1 MLLTQCYSELRE
13 TFSSIQSLPI
23 SAERIQ
29 VLQIIL
35 EALRSEDPEHETHL
49 NYICTHNSRRSQLS
63 QVWSACVADLT
74 GFHNWHHHSAGTEAT
89 AFHPNALDTLV
100 AAGFQIE
107 KSVGENPRVQV
118 KWRDDH
124 PGITCYSKTIDQSV
138 PEHISFFALM
148 TCGDA
153 DENCPFIPKA
163 KARLPFR
170 FKDPKV
176 SDGTPEQR
184 ETYRKRS
191 HQIASEL
198 LWIFNRLKQQ
208 A

>member
-1 MLLTQCYSELRE
+1 MLLTQCYPKLTE
-13 TFSSIQSLPI
+13 TLSLIQSLPI
-23 SAERIQ
+23 AAERILA
-29 VLQIIL
+29 LQTIL
-35 EALRSEDPEHETHL
+35 EALRAEDPEGETHL

-63 QVWSACVADLT
+63 QVWSACVADLA
-74 GFHNWHHHSAGTEAT
+74 GFHNWQHHSAGTEAT
-89 AFHPNALDTLV
+89 AFHPNAAETLI

-107 KSVGENPRVQV
+107 KSAGENPRYQV

-124 PGITCYSKTIDQSV
+124 PGITCYSKTISQSV
-138 PEHISFFALM
+138 PEHKAFFALM

-163 KARLPFR
+163 KARLPLR
-170 FKDPKV
+170 FKDPKA

-184 ETYRKRS
+184 ETYRNRS

-198 LWIFNRLKQQ
+198 HWIFTQLKQQ